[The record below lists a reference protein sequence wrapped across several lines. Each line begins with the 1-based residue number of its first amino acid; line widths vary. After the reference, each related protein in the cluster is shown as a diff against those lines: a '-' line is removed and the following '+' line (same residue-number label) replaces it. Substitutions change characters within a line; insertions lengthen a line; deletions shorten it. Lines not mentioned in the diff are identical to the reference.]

1 MEYDVGAVCA
11 VTGWLV
17 VYEGLV
23 VSEFLDQTLPL
34 FTSCF
39 CGALSL
45 THIVAEFLSGHQINI
60 CLLFFRTG
68 AVKSH
73 FHSDK
78 KKLQAGKNHCSDA
91 ALTNMNKLQ
100 LISLPRILNQVTC
113 VFWIVA

>member
-1 MEYDVGAVCA
+1 MEYDVGAVC
-11 VTGWLV
+11 VVIGRLV

-23 VSEFLDQTLPL
+23 VSGFLDPPSLHIL
-34 FTSCF
+34 FLWSS
-39 CGALSL
+39 LSL

-78 KKLQAGKNHCSDA
+78 KKLQAGRNHCSDA